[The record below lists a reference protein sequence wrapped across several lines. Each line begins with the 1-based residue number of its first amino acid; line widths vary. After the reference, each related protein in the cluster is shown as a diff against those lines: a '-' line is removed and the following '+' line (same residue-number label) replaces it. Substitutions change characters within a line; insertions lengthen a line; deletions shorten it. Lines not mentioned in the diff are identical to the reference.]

1 MEIETMKMTRTLLL
15 ACAFLLT
22 AAATTLPVKSDACFL
37 FGMCKACN
45 TPTPKSKP
53 CTVVVCGT
61 QRTENC
67 GTCVTNC
74 VPPPD

>member
-1 MEIETMKMTRTLLL
+1 MKRPKVLLL

-22 AAATTLPVKSDACFL
+22 AAALTGPAKSDACFI
-37 FGMCKACN
+37 FGMCKPCISPA
-45 TPTPKSKP
+45 PGQGQP

-61 QRTENC
+61 HRTENC
-67 GTCVTNC
+67 GTCTTNC

>member
-1 MEIETMKMTRTLLL
+1 MKKTRALLL
-15 ACAFLLT
+15 ASAFLLT
-22 AAATTLPVKSDACFL
+22 AVAAVRPAKSDACFI
-37 FGMCKACN
+37 FGMCKTCN
-45 TPTPKSKP
+45 TSTPKAQP

-61 QRTENC
+61 HRTENC